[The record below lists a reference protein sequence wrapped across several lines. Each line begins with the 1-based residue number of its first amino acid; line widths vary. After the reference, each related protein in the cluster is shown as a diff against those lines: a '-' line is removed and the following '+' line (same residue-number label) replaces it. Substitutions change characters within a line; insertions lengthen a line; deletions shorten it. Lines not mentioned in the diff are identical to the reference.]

1 MNADKTM
8 QGVPHEPWRS
18 IRVHLRSSAVPVLI
32 CLLLCVPAFG
42 QALDIAKPDP
52 VVESRLKGLAEELR
66 CLVCQNQTI
75 ADSNAPLALDLRNQI
90 RTQIAQGRSDDQIRD
105 YMVERY
111 GDFVLYKPPLKATTA
126 LLWVGPFV
134 LVGLGL
140 LLWLGLVRRKPAVP
154 EGAPLEERRRK
165 DLERMLE
172 DERPGS

>member
-1 MNADKTM
+1 MRREMKILFGLLIVVAMN
-8 QGVPHEPWRS
+8 
-18 IRVHLRSSAVPVLI
+18 
-32 CLLLCVPAFG
+32 AFG

-52 VVESRLKGLAEELR
+52 VVEARLKGLAEELR

-111 GDFVLYKPPLKATTA
+111 GDFVLYKPPLKASTA

-140 LLWLGLVRRKPAVP
+140 LLWLGLERRKPAAADS
-154 EGAPLEERRRK
+154 APLEERRRK
-165 DLERMLE
+165 DLERLLE
-172 DERPGS
+172 DERPGKLGKL